1 MGSCFY
7 VTRISDFPQVITRAY
22 RLAVA
27 VLSLPIILG
36 EFFDPETG
44 AEYDVGTTAKIA
56 LAARMVYNNS
66 QIPTGSSSVEHLVM
80 AAKIL
85 NTPAEV
91 DGCIVECGC
100 FKGGSTA
107 NLSLVA
113 GLCDRTLHVFDS
125 FEGMPE
131 PTTDDEAHLDVAS
144 QRIHSYEENSWD
156 TSVAEVKENV
166 TRYGDPGAVVL
177 HPGYFEETMAG
188 FEEPCVAAFLDV
200 GLRASAETA
209 LEHLWPVLQNDSYCF
224 THEAK
229 FMDIADLFFDR
240 EWWRETLDTEPPGLV
255 GAGSGIGLHP
265 GSNGFSS
272 LLAYIVKNPTV
283 DDYATVA
290 QMGADNVVN
299 VGAAESD

>member
-1 MGSCFY
+1 
-7 VTRISDFPQVITRAY
+7 VTLLSDFRHVLPRAY

-27 VLSLPIILG
+27 VLSLPVILA

-44 AEYDVGTTAKIA
+44 AEYDVGTTTKLA
-56 LAARMVYNNS
+56 LAARMIHNNRRI
-66 QIPTGSSSVEHLVM
+66 QTASSSLEHLVM

-85 NTPAEV
+85 NVPADV

-131 PTTDDEAHLDVAS
+131 PTTDDEAHLDVES
-144 QRIHSYEENSWD
+144 QRVHSYEENSWD
-156 TSVAEVKENV
+156 TSVAEVTENV
-166 TRYGDPGAVVL
+166 TRYGDPDAVVL

-209 LEHLWPVLQNDSYCF
+209 LEHLWPVLRNDSYCF
-224 THEAK
+224 SHEAK

-265 GSNGFSS
+265 GPNGFSS
-272 LLAYIVKNPTV
+272 LLAYIVKNPAV
-283 DDYATVA
+283 EDYAAVA
-290 QMGADNVVN
+290 QTGTEGVVSADTA
-299 VGAAESD
+299 GSD